1 MGGSIA
7 GTSVVLGVGMSGT
20 VAASEDDDLKIE
32 KKTKHP
38 KRQVANKPGRD
49 VVLVE
54 LIALQSVGNRLTGNL
69 PLPFRCR
76 CFAFVLLVLRW
87 Y

>member
-1 MGGSIA
+1 MGGSA
-7 GTSVVLGVGMSGT
+7 VGTSVVLGVGISGT
-20 VAASEDDDLKIE
+20 FAASEDDDLKIE

-54 LIALQSVGNRLTGNL
+54 
-69 PLPFRCR
+69 
-76 CFAFVLLVLRW
+76 
-87 Y
+87 

>member
-1 MGGSIA
+1 MGGSVA
-7 GTSVVLGVGMSGT
+7 GMSVVLGVGISGT
-20 VAASEDDDLKIE
+20 VVVASEDDDLKIE

-54 LIALQSVGNRLTGNL
+54 
-69 PLPFRCR
+69 
-76 CFAFVLLVLRW
+76 
-87 Y
+87 

>member
-1 MGGSIA
+1 VVGGPGCANSELGMGGSVA
-7 GTSVVLGVGMSGT
+7 GTSVVLGVGISGI

-49 VVLVE
+49 VV
-54 LIALQSVGNRLTGNL
+54 
-69 PLPFRCR
+69 
-76 CFAFVLLVLRW
+76 
-87 Y
+87 